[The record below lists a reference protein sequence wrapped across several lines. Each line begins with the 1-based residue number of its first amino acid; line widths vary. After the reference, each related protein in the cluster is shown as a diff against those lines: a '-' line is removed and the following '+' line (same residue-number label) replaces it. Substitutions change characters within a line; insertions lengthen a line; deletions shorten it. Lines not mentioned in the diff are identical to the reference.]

1 MADEIREQL
10 ETLYWW
16 GVPTFFRAPH
26 DEDPANCDIGVLG
39 IPHSS
44 GNGSTERDQ
53 HLGPRAVRGVSSH
66 NRRPHRTYGIHPFD
80 DVRVSDLGDVP
91 LPEAMDNEACI
102 DRIEATVRR
111 AADAGT
117 RLVSI
122 GGDHAITGGVLLGLA
137 GPGSRVTA
145 GEPVA
150 LIHFDAHVDSYA
162 QIPHWLGAKRSAA
175 HWAAYLVESGR
186 IDPSRST
193 QIGMRGHPRTTT
205 WLDTSRTLGYEVRT
219 MEECRAMGLEAMI
232 AAAVER
238 AGAGPVYITFDLDS
252 LDPSIAPAV
261 SNLEVGEGGFTID
274 EANMMLRALR
284 SLDVVGA
291 DVVCLMPTKDLPSQ
305 QTAMVAGHI
314 ASEQVALI
322 ANAIL
327 ARR

>member
-1 MADEIREQL
+1 MADPEIREQL

-66 NRRPHRTYGIHPFD
+66 NRRPHRTYGINAFEA
-80 DVRVSDLGDVP
+80 VRVSDLGDVA

-102 DRIEATVRR
+102 DRIAACARA

-137 GPGSRVTA
+137 GPGSQVTG

-150 LIHFDAHVDSYA
+150 LIHFDAHVDS
-162 QIPHWLGAKRSAA
+162 LRSALTDQA
-175 HWAAYLVESGR
+175 SIEYRARKVAEDITLALQG
-186 IDPSRST
+186 SRLL
-193 QIGMRGHPRTTT
+193 RHGHPAVTEAFLATRMAGNWGGAFGTLPTG
-205 WLDTSRTLGYEVRT
+205 LDLAPIIE
-219 MEECRAMGLEAMI
+219 RAMVKA
-232 AAAVER
+232 
-238 AGAGPVYITFDLDS
+238 
-252 LDPSIAPAV
+252 
-261 SNLEVGEGGFTID
+261 
-274 EANMMLRALR
+274 
-284 SLDVVGA
+284 
-291 DVVCLMPTKDLPSQ
+291 
-305 QTAMVAGHI
+305 
-314 ASEQVALI
+314 
-322 ANAIL
+322 
-327 ARR
+327 

>member
-80 DVRVSDLGDVP
+80 DVRVADLGDVP

-111 AADAGT
+111 AADANT

-137 GPGSRVTA
+137 GPDSRVTD
-145 GEPVA
+145 GRPVA

-175 HWAAYLVESGR
+175 HWAAYLVEQGR

-205 WLDTSRTLGYEVRT
+205 WLDTSRELGYAVRT
-219 MEECRAMGLEAMI
+219 MEECRAMGLAAMI
-232 AAAVER
+232 AEARER
-238 AGAGPVYITFDLDS
+238 AEIG
-252 LDPSIAPAV
+252 
-261 SNLEVGEGGFTID
+261 
-274 EANMMLRALR
+274 RAH
-284 SLDVVGA
+284 V
-291 DVVCLMPTKDLPSQ
+291 
-305 QTAMVAGHI
+305 
-314 ASEQVALI
+314 
-322 ANAIL
+322 
-327 ARR
+327 